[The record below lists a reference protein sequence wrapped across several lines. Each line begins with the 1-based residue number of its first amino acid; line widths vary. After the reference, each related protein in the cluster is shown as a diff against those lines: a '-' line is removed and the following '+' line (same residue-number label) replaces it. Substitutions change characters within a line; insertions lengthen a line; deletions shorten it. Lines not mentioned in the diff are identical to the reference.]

1 MHYQIPSKILRRLG
15 IEPPGVTATNYSYKD
30 NYQYDVRT
38 SLFSIYEKEN
48 IHIVMLGD
56 SITQAAEWNELL
68 GRADIANRGI
78 GSDITEGF
86 IDRLPDIYR
95 LNPDMCFIMGGIND
109 IGRNI
114 PPERILQ
121 NIKEIIRKLEIH
133 SITPVIQ
140 SVLYVSRHYP
150 GWRRINQ
157 KVDEINMALREFCG
171 EQGALFLDV
180 NMVLA
185 DGEALDGQYTYDGV
199 HLLGNGYEKW
209 RDLILP
215 MIE

>member
-1 MHYQIPSKILRRLG
+1 MYYQIPSKILRRLG

-48 IHIVMLGD
+48 IHIVMLGN
-56 SITQAAEWNELL
+56 SITQAVQWNELL
-68 GRADIANRGI
+68 GRPDIANRGI

-86 IDRLPDIYR
+86 INRLPDIYQ
-95 LNPDMCFIMGGIND
+95 LNPDVCFIMGGIND
-109 IGRNI
+109 IAKNI
-114 PPERILQ
+114 PAEKTLE
-121 NIKEIIRKLEIH
+121 NIKEIIWNLEFH
-133 SITPVIQ
+133 GITPVIQ
-140 SVLYVSRHYP
+140 SVLYVSKQNP
-150 GWRRINQ
+150 EWKKINT
-157 KVDEINMALREFCG
+157 KVDELNMALRKFCG
-171 EQGALFLDV
+171 EQGVLFLNV